1 MPKDIFF
8 NLPNEKREK
17 ILDLAITE
25 FSKYPYDV
33 ASISNIIRD
42 AGISKGSFYNY
53 FEDKK
58 DLYKYLVE
66 LTSEEKRNS
75 LSELPAPESNAQLFD
90 YLRWQLL
97 SAVYFEIK
105 KPRLAKIAFRAF
117 IEEIPFPEMAGEL
130 RRRGTTQFFK
140 QLITQGLLHGDV
152 APGVD
157 PDMAAFVLE
166 SLYYQFGKYLIQR
179 LELTEKD
186 FKDDHF
192 YTSEK
197 VQQLLDNLM
206 EIVELGMKRDPNQS
220 FDLSSRKH

>member
-1 MPKDIFF
+1 M
-8 NLPNEKREK
+8 
-17 ILDLAITE
+17 TE
-25 FSKYPYDV
+25 
-33 ASISNIIRD
+33 
-42 AGISKGSFYNY
+42 
-53 FEDKK
+53 
-58 DLYKYLVE
+58 
-66 LTSEEKRNS
+66 
-75 LSELPAPESNAQLFD
+75 
-90 YLRWQLL
+90 
-97 SAVYFEIK
+97 
-105 KPRLAKIAFRAF
+105 
-117 IEEIPFPEMAGEL
+117 EL

-206 EIVELGMKRDPNQS
+206 EIVELGMKRDPIQS